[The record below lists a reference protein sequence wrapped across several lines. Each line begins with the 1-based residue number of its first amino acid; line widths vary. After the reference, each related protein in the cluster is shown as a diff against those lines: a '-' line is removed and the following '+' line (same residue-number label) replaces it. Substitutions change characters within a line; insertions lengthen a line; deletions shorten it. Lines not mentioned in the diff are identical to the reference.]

1 MTAPPSNSYSARW
14 FDFFHAGIAHERTKR
29 EIEFICS
36 VAPLP
41 DFRKVLDVCCGM
53 GRHARALAAR
63 GYSVTGIE
71 RDAVAIT
78 RARAA
83 GGGPDYIQADVRAYR
98 PEGCAF
104 DLAIV
109 MSQSFGYFDPAG
121 NRDLLGR
128 LATGV
133 RDGGR
138 IILDLWNP
146 DFFAAHQG
154 ERDFELPGGIV
165 REHKRVED
173 GRLFVELTY
182 PGGGGETFEWELFT
196 PAEMRAVAESVGA
209 SLIIACTGFDAAM
222 EPNPANPRLQ
232 CVLQKVGSR
241 K

>member
-1 MTAPPSNSYSARW
+1 MTAPPSNSYSSRW
-14 FDFFHAGIAHERTKR
+14 FDFFHAGIADERTHR
-29 EIEFICS
+29 EVEFICS
-36 VAPLP
+36 VAPSP
-41 DFRKVLDVCCGM
+41 EFRTVLDICCGM
-53 GRHARALAAR
+53 GRHARVLAAR

-71 RDAVAIT
+71 RDAVAIA
-78 RARAA
+78 RARELA
-83 GGGPDYIQADVRAYR
+83 GGPVYLQADVRDYQ
-98 PEGCAF
+98 PETAAS

-109 MSQSFGYFDPAG
+109 MSQSFGHSDAMA

-146 DFFAAHQG
+146 EFFADHQG
-154 ERDFELPGGIV
+154 ERDFELPGGTV
-165 REHKRVED
+165 RERKRVGD

-196 PAEMRAVAESVGA
+196 PAEMRAAAESVGA

>member
-1 MTAPPSNSYSARW
+1 MTAPPSNSYSSRW
-14 FDFFHAGIAHERTKR
+14 FEFFHAGIGHERTHR

-41 DFRKVLDVCCGM
+41 EFRKVLDVCCGM

-71 RDAVAIT
+71 RDAVAIA
-78 RARAA
+78 RARELA
-83 GGGPDYIQADVRAYR
+83 GGPVYLQTEVRDYQ
-98 PEGCAF
+98 PETVAS

-109 MSQSFGYFDPAG
+109 MSQSFGHFDALA
-121 NRDLLGR
+121 NRDLLGQ

-138 IILDLWNP
+138 MILDLWNP
-146 DFFAAHQG
+146 EFFAAHQG

-173 GRLFVELTY
+173 GRLFVALTY

-196 PAEMRAVAESVGA
+196 PAEMRAAAEPVGLG
-209 SLIIACTGFDAAM
+209 LIMACTDFEVGTKPKS
-222 EPNPANPRLQ
+222 ESPRIQ
-232 CVLQKVGSR
+232 FVLEK
-241 K
+241 